1 MSAPVPVGVQC
12 QRGHALPGGVTV
24 RDEGDQAPR
33 VTLSLRLHGLVEYPG
48 GAPSRDPGER
58 AAVAAVYRGA
68 LRYAVTCPVCGALST
83 IWRETLNRRAVEAAR
98 AGGRP
103 RVRLP

>member
-1 MSAPVPVGVQC
+1 MSASVSVRLQC

-24 RDEGDQAPR
+24 RDEGGDVPR
-33 VTLSLRLHGLVEYPG
+33 VTLGLGLHGLIEYPG
-48 GAPSRDPGER
+48 GPPPHDPGER
-58 AAVAAVYRGA
+58 AAVQSAYRGSGR
-68 LRYAVTCPVCGALST
+68 LAVACPVCGALST
-83 IWRETLNRRAVEAAR
+83 IWAETLNRLAVEAAR

>member
-1 MSAPVPVGVQC
+1 MSAPVPVRLHC
-12 QRGHALPGGVTV
+12 QRGHALPCGLTV
-24 RDEGDQAPR
+24 RDEGGVGPR
-33 VTLSLRLHGLVEYPG
+33 VTLSPGLHELIEYPG
-48 GAPSRDPGER
+48 GPPPRDPGER

-83 IWRETLNRRAVEAAR
+83 IWSETLDRLAVEAAR
-98 AGGRP
+98 AGVRP